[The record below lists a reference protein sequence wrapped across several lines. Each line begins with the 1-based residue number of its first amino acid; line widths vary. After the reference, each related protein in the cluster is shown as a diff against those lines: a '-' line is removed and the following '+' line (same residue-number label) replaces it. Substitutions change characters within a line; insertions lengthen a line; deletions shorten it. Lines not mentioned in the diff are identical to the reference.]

1 MTFFMNKSSIKCSI
15 NQSGCCRLLQKL
27 NSIESKCDRIILE
40 LSEVKNLV
48 SSKPSV
54 EKLLE
59 SLEQSAND
67 LYEQSVRQREFVER
81 SMAGE
86 VTMRIVRR
94 NEYGL

>member
-1 MTFFMNKSSIKCSI
+1 MQKTSIKCGI
-15 NQSGCCRLLQKL
+15 GHLGYCKLLQKL
-27 NSIESKCDRIILE
+27 NSIESKCNRIILE
-40 LSEVKNLV
+40 LSEVKDLV

-54 EKLLE
+54 DRLIE

-67 LYEQSVRQREFVER
+67 LYEQSVRQREFVEQ